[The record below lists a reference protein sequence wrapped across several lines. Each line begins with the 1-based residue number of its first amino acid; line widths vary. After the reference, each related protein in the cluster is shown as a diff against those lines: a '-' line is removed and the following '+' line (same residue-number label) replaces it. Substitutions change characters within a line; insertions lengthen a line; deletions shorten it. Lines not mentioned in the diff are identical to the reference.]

1 MKRTYS
7 NVVSSVKASLET
19 LRPPVKR
26 IPEFLSVYGPYRA
39 AIMTARQRGVK
50 PMDIVLELER
60 HGVSSA
66 AMRRMRKRGLVYSGP
81 VWGACIMIGKL
92 CNHKG

>member
-7 NVVSSVKASLET
+7 NVVSSVKTSLES
-19 LRPPVKR
+19 LRPQVKR

-60 HGVSSA
+60 HGISPAS
-66 AMRRMRKRGLVYSGP
+66 MRRMRKRGLVYHGP
-81 VWGACIMIGKL
+81 IWGACIMIGRL
-92 CNHKG
+92 CNYKG